1 MCRTLLNF
9 LVTTLCAFPCV
20 LKADATIEGTVALPP
35 PRVIPGGEPRYPGGP
50 VTSTRVEQPLAVVF
64 LEGNFPPAT
73 TSPTN
78 AQVIQKNAQFTPSI
92 LPIRTG
98 TSVEFPNDDDF
109 YHNVF
114 SYSKLKSFDL
124 GRYKKDEKPPAI
136 LFDKPGVVR
145 LNCEIHEQMRAV
157 IVVLD
162 TPCFT
167 TTATNGSFRLENLPS
182 GKFVLKTWLD
192 EKHVREQPV
201 ELHDGDRLHLD
212 FPAQ

>member
-1 MCRTLLNF
+1 MRTPAKSLALALF
-9 LVTTLCAFPCV
+9 VLPVLVHAQ
-20 LKADATIEGTVALPP
+20 ASIEGTVALLPA
-35 PRVIPGGEPRYPGGP
+35 RVIPAGEARYPGAP
-50 VTSTRVEQPLAVVF
+50 PSPARTEQPLAVVF
-64 LEGNFPPAT
+64 LEGEFPAAT
-73 TSPTN
+73 NPPPM
-78 AQVIQKNAQFTPSI
+78 ARIVQKNARFIPDI
-92 LPIRTG
+92 LPIRVG
-98 TSVEFPNDDDF
+98 TKVEFPNEDDF

-124 GRYKKDEKPPAI
+124 GRYKKDEQPPAVQ
-136 LFDKPGVVR
+136 FDKPGIIR

-162 TPCFT
+162 TPYFT
-167 TTATNGSFRLENLPS
+167 TTATNGSYRLDHLPS

-212 FPAQ
+212 FPAS